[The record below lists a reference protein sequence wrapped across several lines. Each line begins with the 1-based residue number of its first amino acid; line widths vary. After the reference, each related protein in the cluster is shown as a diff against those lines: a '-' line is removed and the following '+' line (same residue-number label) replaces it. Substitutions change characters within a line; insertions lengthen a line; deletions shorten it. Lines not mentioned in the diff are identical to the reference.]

1 MSDILKHVDVQ
12 VHCQQCGDFTVPA
25 DVIAESQRML
35 EQGCPGSPYECT
47 PELYATLLDR
57 SLLEKLARSWE
68 AVERSARRRGSSVQ
82 VARRLELELT
92 LSSSK
97 KERRHTP

>member
-12 VHCQQCGDFTVPA
+12 VHCQQCGDFIVSA

-35 EQGCPGSPYECT
+35 EEGCPGSPYECT

-57 SLLEKLARSWE
+57 SLLEKLALSWQ
-68 AVERSARRRGSSVQ
+68 AVERSARKQGTSVQ
-82 VARRLELELT
+82 VASRLKLDIT
-92 LSSSK
+92 LSSSE
-97 KERRHTP
+97 KERRSTP